1 MLKNRKIQLVSFL
14 SGLVS
19 FLPELVSF
27 ALLAVLV
34 TSCGSS
40 RHAVTS
46 IETHDSTKVEVRT
59 ELIETIDTVYV
70 ELPKQSEKVAVK
82 DTSSH
87 LENDLAVSD
96 ASIDANGILHHSLK
110 TKPRGRL
117 PVPSKN
123 TKERRDSIVYRDKYV
138 YIEKPVYVEAELNAW
153 QKFRLRGFW
162 ALFAAFAAI
171 ACWIVWKN
179 KTRILALLL
188 RI

>member
-1 MLKNRKIQLVSFL
+1 MYRNIQLVTF
-14 SGLVS
+14 
-19 FLPELVSF
+19 
-27 ALLAVLV
+27 LAVLL

-40 RHAVTS
+40 RHAATS

-70 ELPKQSEKVAVK
+70 ELPKQSEMVAVK

-96 ASIDANGILHHSLK
+96 ASIDELGFLHHSLK

-117 PVPSKN
+117 PVPSKK

-153 QKFRLRGFW
+153 QRFRLRGFW
-162 ALFAAFAAI
+162 ALLAAM
-171 ACWIVWKN
+171 ACWIAWKN
-179 KTRILALLL
+179 KARILALIL
-188 RI
+188 RR